1 MTQAPKSI
9 SPIRPLLHAT
19 SLDVAT
25 LNAAAS
31 SSLPAGFAVERL
43 DSGGSAA
50 ELYEWTGTQWED
62 GINGG
67 PVTST
72 SVTGVVR
79 FGNPSSTDISFTW

>member
-1 MTQAPKSI
+1 MNEAPKSP
-9 SPIRPLLHAT
+9 SPTRPLLLAT
-19 SLDVAT
+19 DLCVAN

-31 SSLPAGFAVERL
+31 SAIPTGFSVERL

-67 PVTST
+67 PVSST
-72 SVTGVVR
+72 SVTGTVV
-79 FGNPSSTDISFTW
+79 FKNPSSTDISFTW

>member
-1 MTQAPKSI
+1 MTHAPKST
-9 SPIRPLLHAT
+9 SPIRPLFHAT
-19 SLDVAT
+19 SLNATT

-31 SSLPAGFAVERL
+31 STLPTGFAVERI

-50 ELYEWTGTQWED
+50 ELYEWNGSQWED

-72 SVTGVVR
+72 SITGAVR
-79 FGNPSSTDISFTW
+79 FVNPSSADISFSW